1 MGACLLKAD
10 FSKLIKPDVNLCL
23 KQCVCRRNKEIKSI
37 VEGLGEKY
45 QFSYEYDPIKVW
57 KFDDVKNH
65 AFYDVQ
71 TS

>member
-1 MGACLLKAD
+1 MVNAD
-10 FSKLIKPDVNLCL
+10 LSKLIKPDVNICF
-23 KQCVCRRNKEIKSI
+23 KQCACRRNKEIKSI

-45 QFSYEYDPIKVW
+45 QFSCEYDPVKVW
-57 KFDDVKNH
+57 KFYDVKNC

>member
-1 MGACLLKAD
+1 MVNAD
-10 FSKLIKPDVNLCL
+10 LSKLIKPDVNIFF
-23 KQCVCRRNKEIKSI
+23 KQCACRRNKEIKSI

-45 QFSYEYDPIKVW
+45 QFSYEYDPVKVW
-57 KFDDVKNH
+57 KFDDVKNC

>member
-1 MGACLLKAD
+1 MVNVVL
-10 FSKLIKPDVNLCL
+10 SKLFKSDVNKSF
-23 KQCVCRRNKEIKSI
+23 KQCAYRRNKEIKSI

-45 QFSYEYDPIKVW
+45 QFSYEYDPVKVW
-57 KFDDVKNH
+57 KFDDVKNC